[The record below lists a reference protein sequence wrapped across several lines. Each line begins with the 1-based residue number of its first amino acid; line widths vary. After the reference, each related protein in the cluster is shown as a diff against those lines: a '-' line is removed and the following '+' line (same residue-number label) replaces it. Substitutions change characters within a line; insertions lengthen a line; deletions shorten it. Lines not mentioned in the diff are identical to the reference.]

1 MTQDQHIAVV
11 PMLSVR
17 NGARAV
23 EFYKA
28 AFGATALFRV
38 ENESGEVVAQLSVG
52 RAEFWVADES
62 PQHLNFSPE
71 SLGGGSVR
79 LLLMIADPDAGPAM
93 ALPCLP
99 ASCGATLVLSRRGC
113 AALQRRA
120 DSCRQE
126 RSDRR
131 SRWAHGVEA
140 SRPSTQVVR
149 RTKQRERR
157 LGGAAG

>member
-1 MTQDQHIAVV
+1 
-11 PMLSVR
+11 MLSVR

-79 LLLMIADPDAGPAM
+79 LLLMIADPDAAFE
-93 ALPCLP
+93 
-99 ASCGATLVLSRRGC
+99 
-113 AALQRRA
+113 RA
-120 DSCRQE
+120 
-126 RSDRR
+126 
-131 SRWAHGVEA
+131 V
-140 SRPSTQVVR
+140 
-149 RTKQRERR
+149 
-157 LGGAAG
+157 AAGAKVVWPVANEHGWRVGRVVDPFGHHWEIAKRLP

>member
-1 MTQDQHIAVV
+1 VTQDQHIAVV

-62 PQHLNFSPE
+62 PQFVRVE
-71 SLGGGSVR
+71 GGYR
-79 LLLMIADPDAGPAM
+79 LIEIRTLTK
-93 ALPCLP
+93 LP
-99 ASCGATLVLSRRGC
+99 GAK
-113 AALQRRA
+113 
-120 DSCRQE
+120 
-126 RSDRR
+126 RS
-131 SRWAHGVEA
+131 
-140 SRPSTQVVR
+140 
-149 RTKQRERR
+149 
-157 LGGAAG
+157 